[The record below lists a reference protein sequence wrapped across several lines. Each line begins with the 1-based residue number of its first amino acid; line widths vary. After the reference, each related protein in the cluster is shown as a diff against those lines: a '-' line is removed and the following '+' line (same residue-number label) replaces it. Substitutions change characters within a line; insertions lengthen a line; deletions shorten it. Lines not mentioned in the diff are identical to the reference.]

1 MRAVRDLLPNLLER
15 FGLAEGVA
23 GWRAVHEWP
32 EVVGERVARRT
43 KATRFDQGVLLVE
56 VDGSAWLQEL
66 GFLKRELISQ
76 LNRHL
81 GSNQVRQ
88 LHFVMSRGG
97 IQR

>member
-1 MRAVRDLLPNLLER
+1 MRAVRDLLPGLLER
-15 FGLAEGVA
+15 FGLASGVA
-23 GWRAVHEWP
+23 GWRAVREWP

-43 KATRFDQGVLLVE
+43 RAVSFEKGVLLVE

-66 GFLKRELISQ
+66 GFLKRELIGQ

-81 GSNQVRQ
+81 GSNQVRH
-88 LHFVMSRGG
+88 LRFVMTRGG

>member
-1 MRAVRDLLPNLLER
+1 MRALRDLMPGLLER
-15 FGLAEGVA
+15 FGLASGVA
-23 GWRAVHEWP
+23 GWRAVHEWS

-43 KATRFDQGVLLVE
+43 RAVSFEKGVLLVE
-56 VDGSAWLQEL
+56 VEGSAWLQEL
-66 GFLKRELISQ
+66 GFLKRELIGQ

-88 LHFVMSRGG
+88 LRFVMTRGG

>member
-1 MRAVRDLLPNLLER
+1 MRAGGDLLPGLLER
-15 FGLAEGVA
+15 FGLAAGVA

-43 KATRFDQGVLLVE
+43 RAISFDQGVLLVE

-66 GFLKRELISQ
+66 GYLKRELIGQ

-88 LHFVMSRGG
+88 LRFIMARGG